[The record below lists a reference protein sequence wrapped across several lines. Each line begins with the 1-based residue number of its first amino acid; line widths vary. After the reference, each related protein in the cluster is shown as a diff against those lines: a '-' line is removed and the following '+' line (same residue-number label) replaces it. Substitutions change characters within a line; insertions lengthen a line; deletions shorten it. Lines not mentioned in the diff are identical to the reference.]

1 MNFRLFLKASLMFMM
16 FGLTGCLESSF
27 QLSEE
32 SRLPYWFPIPEG
44 EDRNDFSVQMD
55 LHSTFSGGKAVFKL
69 SRKGKLLNVKK
80 YVVTTDEQPS
90 IRSMQLKTPPK
101 GSPKG
106 YPRYKV
112 VNINGVTDVIE
123 LRKMEPTFYMTDDV
137 AIWEELGADKQ

>member
-1 MNFRLFLKASLMFMM
+1 MNIKLYIKSSLISIM

-27 QLSEE
+27 QLSDQ
-32 SRLPYWFPIPEG
+32 SRLPYWFPIPDG
-44 EDRNDFSVQMD
+44 EDRNDYSVQMD

-69 SRKGKLLNVKK
+69 SRKGKLLNVNK
-80 YVVTTDEQPS
+80 YVVTTEEQPS

-112 VNINGVTDVIE
+112 IRINGVTDVIE
-123 LRKMEPTFYMTDDV
+123 LRQMEPIFYMTDDA
-137 AIWEELGADKQ
+137 AIWGEFDAD